1 MTFDRTRQSVRRGS
15 PIAYAVTAILS
26 AASAM
31 PARAATTSEGL
42 EEVVVTAQRRETSLQ
57 TTAIAI
63 TAVTGE
69 KLAEDKIFTVGDL
82 ANSVPAF
89 SLTALTGLDLELN
102 IRGITNTRLDS
113 PSADPSVGTFVDGV
127 YIGRTGDYNFD
138 FYDLERIEVI
148 RGPQGVLLGKNVV
161 GGALSI
167 ITAAPK
173 FENSGEAMLSFGNY
187 HAITATGHV
196 TGGLTDDLAGR
207 FSFQARRRDGYA
219 RDVLHNR
226 DVENLDSFQGRAQL
240 LWEPG
245 DSGWHV
251 RGILDYSNDSTNGIN
266 TVAIDG
272 GTKECE
278 TSYLRTNCT
287 RPWSNLRAYLGITD
301 PRENIAQSIQYQ
313 GQPRINQFMER
324 DGSGLTL
331 DVEKDFSAF
340 TFNSLTG
347 YRQANSKQV
356 YDQTGAGPEAL
367 GWDVARWQAYV
378 AWTDV
383 NFGPTGQPCAPT
395 NAACSFRVYNNGR
408 FLFAQPVGE
417 AIDATSFSQE
427 FRITSK
433 PSDSRFDWIGGVYY
447 KKDDIEKTDRF
458 IGENFL
464 GTIFPGGNNPL
475 STLSGEN
482 RWENEGEN
490 ENMAVFGQV
499 GFKFTDSLK
508 LNVGLRYTSD
518 DKQGTVSGLVITT
531 GDRFSPNDPR
541 PNVTMEG
548 LCRAPDGTII
558 RTPGGSTGVAVCAAP
573 NKWIYSTGT
582 GYTTNYGEKWTEVT
596 PQATLEWTITPEMFA
611 YATYSE
617 GFKGG
622 GFDDTPAN
630 VAQATTPFD
639 PEKAKNYEIG
649 IKSDF
654 FDNRFRVNA
663 DVFFMDYTN
672 LQVTQTNAACLCN
685 ITDNAASAEI
695 KGVEAE
701 FSYLPIESLRLS
713 LSGSFVDA
721 KYKDFLESAKDPT
734 TGLQLDSSDNR
745 MQRTPETQVSG
756 GVDYTMSLGNWGKA
770 LNFRVNYTWQS
781 DMYWATDNIAS
792 EPSYGLL
799 DARVALGPEDAPWQ
813 FSIWGRN
820 VTDELY
826 RTNII
831 SFFGEEVSQFGPPRT
846 YGVDFTF
853 KF

>member
-1 MTFDRTRQSVRRGS
+1 MTFDRTCISASRGS
-15 PIAYAVTAILS
+15 PIAIAVAAVLS
-26 AASAM
+26 AAAAM
-31 PARAATTSEGL
+31 PAYAQQAL
-42 EEVVVTAQRRETSLQ
+42 EEVIVTAQRRETSLQ
-57 TTAIAI
+57 TTPVAI
-63 TAVTGE
+63 TAYTGQA
-69 KLAEDKIFTVGDL
+69 LAEDKIFTVSDL

-89 SLTALTGLDLELN
+89 SVTALTGLDLELN

-113 PSADPSVGTFVDGV
+113 PTADPSVGTFVDGV

-161 GGALSI
+161 GGALSV

-173 FENSGEAMLSFGNY
+173 FDPSGQALLSFGNY
-187 HAITATGHV
+187 NAITASGHV
-196 TGGLTDDLAGR
+196 TGGLSDDVAGR
-207 FSFQARRRDGYA
+207 LSFQARRRDGFA
-219 RDVLHNR
+219 RDVLHQR
-226 DVENLDSFQGRAQL
+226 DVEDLSSFQARGQL

-245 DSGWHV
+245 ESGWRV
-251 RGILDYSNDSTNGIN
+251 RGIYDYSTDNTNGIN

-301 PRENIAQSIQYQ
+301 PRENIAQSIQYK
-313 GQPRINQFMER
+313 GKNRIDQFMER
-324 DGSGLTL
+324 SGYGFTL
-331 DVEKDFSAF
+331 DIEKEFSAF

-347 YRQANSKQV
+347 YRHAKSDQV

-367 GWDVARWQAYV
+367 NWSVPEWLAYI
-378 AWTDV
+378 AWM
-383 NFGPTGQPCAPT
+383 NAKYGPRPAT
-395 NAACSFRVYNNGR
+395 SNNGQ

-417 AIDATSFSQE
+417 RVNASALSQE
-427 FRITSK
+427 FRVTSK
-433 PSDSRFDWIGGVYY
+433 PSDSRFDWIGGVFF
-447 KKDDIEKTDRF
+447 KADDIEKTDRF

-464 GTIFPGGNNPL
+464 GALIPGGNNPL

-482 RWENEGEN
+482 RWENDGEV
-490 ENMAVFGQV
+490 ENMAAFAQV

-508 LNVGLRYTSD
+508 LSVGVRYTSD
-518 DKQGTVSGLVITT
+518 DKSGTVSGLVVET

-541 PNVTMEG
+541 ANVTIEA

-558 RTPGGSTGVAVCAAP
+558 RTPTGGTGVAVCAAP
-573 NKWIYSTGT
+573 NQWIYAEGT
-582 GYTTNYGEKWTEVT
+582 GFKTNYGEKWTEVT
-596 PQATLEWTITPEMFA
+596 PQATLDWKVTDEVFM

-630 VAQATTPFD
+630 IAQATTPFD

-654 FDNRFRVNA
+654 WDNRFRVNA
-663 DVFFMDYTN
+663 DIFYMDYTN

-701 FSYLPIESLRLS
+701 FLLAPIENLRLS
-713 LSGSFVDA
+713 LAGSYVDA
-721 KYKDFLESAKDPT
+721 TYEDFLESAIDPT
-734 TGLQLDSSDNR
+734 TGQRLDSSGNR

-756 GVDYTMSLGNWGKA
+756 GIDYTLGLGSWGNA
-770 LNFRVNYTWQS
+770 LNFRLNYTWQS
-781 DMYWATDNIAS
+781 DLYWATDNIAK
-792 EPSYGLL
+792 EDSYGLL
-799 DARVALGPEDAPWQ
+799 DARIGLAPENAPWEVAV
-813 FSIWGRN
+813 WGRN

-826 RTNII
+826 RVNII
-831 SFFGEEVSQFGPPRT
+831 SFFGEEVSQFGAPRT
-846 YGVDFTF
+846 YGVDFTY